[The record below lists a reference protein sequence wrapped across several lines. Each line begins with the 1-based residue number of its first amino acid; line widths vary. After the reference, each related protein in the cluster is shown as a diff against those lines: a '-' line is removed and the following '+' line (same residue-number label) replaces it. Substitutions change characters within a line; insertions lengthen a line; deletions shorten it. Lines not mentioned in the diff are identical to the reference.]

1 MSRLFVQNYI
11 KKHRVVRLSDCPTT
25 WTVATWN
32 AISPTTTS
40 SLSSSAPGTNLTYLC
55 ILLFFLYLSL
65 FFDNPF
71 IDFCIYIS
79 LCQNIWLIF
88 ELKIENFVFAKVRL
102 LPPSTLEAK
111 RSEEASQ
118 TFLNDGKVKGSSKKA
133 AKPVENYSK
142 SQRIE

>member
-11 KKHRVVRLSDCPTT
+11 KKTSCCSTIRLPNDVDRCNLERHLSDNDFELIFECTR
-25 WTVATWN
+25 N
-32 AISPTTTS
+32 KSH
-40 SLSSSAPGTNLTYLC
+40 LSMYLT
-55 ILLFFLYLSL
+55 FFLYLSL
-65 FFDNPF
+65 YFDNPF